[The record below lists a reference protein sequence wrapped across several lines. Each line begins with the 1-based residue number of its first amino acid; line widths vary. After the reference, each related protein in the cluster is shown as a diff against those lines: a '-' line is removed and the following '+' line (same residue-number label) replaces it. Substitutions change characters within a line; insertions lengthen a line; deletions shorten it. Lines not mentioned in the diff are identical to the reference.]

1 MWNREEDNNK
11 EEIYSK
17 TMQSM
22 QVSCADPKNLVR
34 GGPTLMVFFLREGGV
49 VDESRD
55 DQNTTKRGPSLK

>member
-1 MWNREEDNNK
+1 MWNRE

-22 QVSCADPKNLVR
+22 QVSCADPKKFVR
-34 GGPTLMVFFLREGGV
+34 GGPTLMGFFKGWGGV

-55 DQNTTKRGPSLK
+55 DQNTTKRGSSLK